1 MTEINAPHT
10 ANLAG
15 RVALGTNLAG
25 RVALVTGASGGI
37 GTCIA
42 ETLDRCGARVIAAGR
57 NRPRLEATVARLANE
72 PVLLESDQSS
82 ADSGELIAEALA
94 ATGRIDVLVNN
105 AGRAARMPAAEIT
118 AEFIDEVLAT
128 NLRGPLLLAAAL
140 VPAMVAQGG
149 GSIVNISSIS
159 AVSGTLRRAT
169 YAASKGGLDAVT
181 RALANELGPSNIRV
195 NSVAPGIVDG
205 SAWNSFR
212 EIPGFMER
220 LAEMTPL
227 RRLADPHEV
236 ASTVA
241 FLASDAASFI
251 TGQTIMVD
259 GGIATTLQL

>member
-1 MTEINAPHT
+1 MPSPIAQPMPD
-10 ANLAG
+10 LS
-15 RVALGTNLAG
+15 G

-42 ETLDRCGARVIAAGR
+42 EALDRCGARVVAAGR
-57 NRPRLEATVARLANE
+57 DGERLRATAAKLSND
-72 PVLLESDQSS
+72 PVTIVSDQSLVT
-82 ADSGELIAEALA
+82 AGELIAEALE

-105 AGRAARMPAAEIT
+105 AGRAARMPAAELT
-118 AEFIDEVLAT
+118 PGFIDEVLAT
-128 NLRGPLLLAAAL
+128 NLRGPLLLVAAV
-140 VPAMVAQGG
+140 VPAMIEQGG

-159 AVSGTLRRAT
+159 GVVGTLRRAA
-169 YAASKGGLDAVT
+169 YAASKGGLDGAT

-195 NSVAPGIVDG
+195 NSIAPGIVDG
-205 SAWNSFR
+205 DAWSSFR

-227 RRLADPHEV
+227 RRLAGPHEV
-236 ASTVA
+236 ATAVA

-251 TGQTIMVD
+251 TGQTILVD